1 MGRKVAFMGDWLIPY
16 ITFNGNCE
24 EAVKFYQS
32 VLGGEAQILH
42 FGDAPPNPE
51 FPVNEAMKN
60 LVLHAELRKDGHI
73 IRFSDT
79 FPGAPF
85 TKGNSI
91 TFSIELPTEED
102 VRATFDALSLG
113 GEVEMELQK
122 TFFSPLYAKFT
133 DKFGVNWMLTCKK

>member
-1 MGRKVAFMGDWLIPY
+1 MSNWLVPY

-42 FGDAPPNPE
+42 FGDAPPNPD
-51 FPVNEAMKN
+51 FPVNDAMKN

-85 TKGNSI
+85 SRGNSI
-91 TFSIELPTEED
+91 SFSLELATEEET
-102 VRATFDALSLG
+102 RATFNALSQG

-133 DKFGVNWMLTCKK
+133 DQFGVNWQLTCKKQ